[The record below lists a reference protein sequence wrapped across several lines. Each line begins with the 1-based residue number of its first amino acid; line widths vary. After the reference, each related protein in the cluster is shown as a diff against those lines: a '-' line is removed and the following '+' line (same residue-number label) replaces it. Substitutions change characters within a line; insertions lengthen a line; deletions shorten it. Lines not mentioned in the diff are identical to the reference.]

1 MSGDGCG
8 LGGMA
13 GFGVSACFLLSSGTA
28 FCSLK
33 SVFSGLASSSLEITL
48 SASSRVLRNTLE
60 INSSNT
66 AMKELLSSSQFH
78 SQLHTSV
85 PAQQPPA

>member
-1 MSGDGCG
+1 
-8 LGGMA
+8 MA
-13 GFGVSACFLLSSGTA
+13 GFGVSVCFLLSSGTA

-66 AMKELLSSSQFH
+66 AMA
-78 SQLHTSV
+78 V
-85 PAQQPPA
+85 PIMEDNRFGLFP